1 MEETKLKELLKEA
14 FNKGRDYQYDINPY
28 SGKLKENSKALT
40 FTKWYNQVKN
50 INVIPCCESDSE
62 QLVCAVDYLPNL
74 TKGKK
79 YTCKPDG
86 LIFFEVKDDFGIAYK
101 IHKRCFKNEVIAN

>member
-1 MEETKLKELLKEA
+1 MEEKKLKELLKQA

-50 INVIPCCESDSE
+50 INVIQCYTDLPCDS
-62 QLVCAVDYLPNL
+62 CKGTGTTNFTYCPDY
-74 TKGKK
+74 
-79 YTCKPDG
+79 
-86 LIFFEVKDDFGIAYK
+86 FGMGYK
-101 IHKRCFKNEVIAN
+101 